1 MPFRGEDA
9 ELAVDL
15 REDERE
21 LADLGEASADDE
33 RGPDGVAE
41 GQDDAR
47 RHKPLADHD
56 QRDDRRD
63 EERLADDERRI
74 EEHADRNE
82 EEHREGVAQRQRLGG
97 GLMAEVGFA
106 DRDAREERA
115 ERERDLERERGHHR
129 DAERHDEDRKREEL
143 AVTGPRDLLEKP
155 RDHARA
161 DRDHEDAE
169 EGDLRE
175 RNGEPEHKVVPAGT
189 RGPAQDRSQR
199 R

>member
-1 MPFRGEDA
+1 
-9 ELAVDL
+9 
-15 REDERE
+15 
-21 LADLGEASADDE
+21 
-33 RGPDGVAE
+33 
-41 GQDDAR
+41 
-47 RHKPLADHD
+47 
-56 QRDDRRD
+56 
-63 EERLADDERRI
+63 
-74 EEHADRNE
+74 
-82 EEHREGVAQRQRLGG
+82 
-97 GLMAEVGFA
+97 MAEVGFA

-143 AVTGPRDLLEKP
+143 AVAGPRDLLEKP